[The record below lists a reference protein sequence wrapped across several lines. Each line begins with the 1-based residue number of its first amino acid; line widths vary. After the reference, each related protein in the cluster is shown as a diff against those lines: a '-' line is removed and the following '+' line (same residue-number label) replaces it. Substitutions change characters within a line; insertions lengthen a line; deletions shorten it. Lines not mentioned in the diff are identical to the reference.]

1 MRRLGP
7 IVLLAAIVACSAV
20 VGCVG
25 SADLGSPSARETVSA
40 DDDDPYRLT
49 ARPAEE
55 VRGAAPTG
63 VLPLVPRSPDDGWL
77 VVPAGYSPQRP
88 ARLVLCLRGA
98 GGEARAALRF
108 FRDDVDA
115 RNLILVA
122 PEARDRTWD
131 PALGGTGEDAAF
143 IDGALR
149 RVFARYAVDPRA
161 VAAAGFSDG
170 GSFSLTLGLTNGDLF
185 GSVIAFS
192 PGFMDV
198 KSAVGT
204 PRVFVSHGTS
214 DDTLPIERTSEPMV
228 AQMQDAGYNV
238 TFRTFAGEHGVPE
251 PIAAEALR
259 WFLDGAGR

>member
-7 IVLLAAIVACSAV
+7 VVLLAAIVACSALA
-20 VGCVG
+20 GCVG
-25 SADLGSPSARETVSA
+25 SADLGSPSARETVRV
-40 DDDDPYRLT
+40 DDDDPYRMT
-49 ARPAEE
+49 ARPAER
-55 VRGAAPTG
+55 VRGAPPTG
-63 VLPLVPRSPDDGWL
+63 VLPLVPGSPGDGWL
-77 VVPAGYSPQRP
+77 VVPAGYAPARP
-88 ARLVLCLRGA
+88 ARLVLSLRGA

-115 RNLILVA
+115 GNLILIA

-143 IDGALR
+143 IDRALR
-149 RVFARYAVDPRA
+149 RVFAHYAVDPRDVA
-161 VAAAGFSDG
+161 VAGFSDG
-170 GSFSLTLGLTNGDLF
+170 GSFALTLGLTNGDLF

-198 KSAVGT
+198 RSAVGT
-204 PRVFVSHGTS
+204 PGVFVSHGTS

-228 AQMQDAGYNV
+228 AQMRDAGYDV

-259 WFLDGAGR
+259 WFLDGVGR